1 MVVTSLGLLFLH
13 GGALIGIAWWCPHWD
28 DLMNLHLPQGWP
40 MATDIA
46 HFGEDEVAEG
56 MSSQT
61 RSKNQQRENSKKDKE
76 GLVVPPL

>member
-1 MVVTSLGLLFLH
+1 
-13 GGALIGIAWWCPHWD
+13 
-28 DLMNLHLPQGWP
+28 MNLHLPQGWP